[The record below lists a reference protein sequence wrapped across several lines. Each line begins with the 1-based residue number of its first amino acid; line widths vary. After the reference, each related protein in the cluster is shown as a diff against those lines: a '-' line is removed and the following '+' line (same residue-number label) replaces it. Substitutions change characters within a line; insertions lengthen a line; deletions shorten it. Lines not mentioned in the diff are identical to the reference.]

1 MTKAELKEIIYETYI
16 QALVRRNNRLLKE
29 ANEKETVFQE
39 GAELPDATE
48 QILAKFPTLR
58 HCLEN
63 LQTEDF
69 MEFVGSID
77 WICPKPTEFR
87 INLKNGTNYTLKWM
101 GEGFQANI
109 SGKKY
114 YLPTQ
119 SEFQKALQK
128 LAILYTEGPM
138 GEEEPE
144 ELRGGPNEGPDVG
157 GGGPGGGGSFPGE
170 AGPGGPEE
178 GPEGEVPG
186 PEGEAGEEEPKEDIK
201 DQEINFE
208 ADSSF

>member
-1 MTKAELKEIIYETYI
+1 MTKGQLKELIFETYI
-16 QALVRRNNRLLKE
+16 KALIKHNNKLLKE
-29 ANEKETVFQE
+29 ADEKQTVFQE

-48 QILAKFPTLR
+48 QILAKFPTLK

-63 LQTEDF
+63 LQTDDF

-119 SEFQKALQK
+119 SEFQKALEK

-144 ELRGGPNEGPDVG
+144 GPQGGPRGPEP
-157 GGGPGGGGSFPGE
+157 GGGPGGGGNFPGE
-170 AGPGGPEE
+170 AGPEGGPEE
-178 GPEGEVPG
+178 VPE
-186 PEGEAGEEEPKEDIK
+186 PEGEAGTEEPKEDVK
-201 DQEINFE
+201 DAEIDFE
-208 ADSSF
+208 SDSSF

>member
-1 MTKAELKEIIYETYI
+1 MKKSELKQLIYESYI
-16 QALVRRNNRLLKE
+16 KALIQRNNRLLKE
-29 ANEKETVFQE
+29 ADEKETVFQE

-48 QILAKFPTLR
+48 QILAKFPTLK
-58 HCLEN
+58 HCLVN
-63 LQTEDF
+63 LQTDDF

-101 GEGFQANI
+101 GDGFQANI

-114 YLPTQ
+114 FLGIQ

-144 ELRGGPNEGPDVG
+144 EPQGGPSRGPEPG
-157 GGGPGGGGSFPGE
+157 GGGPGGGGNFPGE
-170 AGPGGPEE
+170 ASP
-178 GPEGEVPG
+178 GPEGPG
-186 PEGEAGEEEPKEDIK
+186 EEAPEPEGEAGAEEPAEDIK
-201 DQEINFE
+201 DQTINFE
-208 ADSSF
+208 ADESI

>member
-1 MTKAELKEIIYETYI
+1 MKRAELKSIIFESYV
-16 QALVRRNNRLLKE
+16 QALINRNNKLLKE
-29 ANEKETVFQE
+29 ADEKETVFQE

-48 QILAKFPTLR
+48 QILAKFPTLK

-63 LQTEDF
+63 LQTSDF

-87 INLKNGTNYTLKWM
+87 VNLKNGTNYTLKWM

-119 SEFQKALQK
+119 ADFQKALQK
-128 LAILYTEGPM
+128 LAILYTEGPL

-144 ELRGGPNEGPDVG
+144 EPQGGNQPGPDQGGASG
-157 GGGPGGGGSFPGE
+157 GGNFPGGE
-170 AGPGGPEE
+170 AGPG
-178 GPEGEVPG
+178 PEGGEPEAAPE
-186 PEGEAGEEEPKEDIK
+186 PEGEAGTEEPKEDIK
-201 DQEINFE
+201 DQQIDFE
-208 ADSSF
+208 ASDDF

>member
-1 MTKAELKEIIYETYI
+1 MTKEQLKELIFETYVR
-16 QALVRRNNRLLKE
+16 ALVKRNNKLLKE
-29 ANEKETVFQE
+29 ADEKQTVFQE

-48 QILAKFPTLR
+48 QILAKFPTLK

-63 LQTEDF
+63 LQTDDF

-119 SEFQKALQK
+119 SEFQKALEK

-144 ELRGGPNEGPDVG
+144 EPQGGPRGPEP
-157 GGGPGGGGSFPGE
+157 GGGPGGGGNFPGE
-170 AGPGGPEE
+170 AGPEGGPEE
-178 GPEGEVPG
+178 IPE
-186 PEGEAGEEEPKEDIK
+186 PEGEAGTEEPKEDVK
-201 DQEINFE
+201 DAEIDFE
-208 ADSSF
+208 SDSSF